1 MVDII
6 STGFIFGV
14 GFVCGSCSAL
24 VLGGKV
30 LEFCRFG
37 FVRVRFVRDKR
48 KKDVVVDRS
57 SVSRVED
64 VKKDGTEKRM
74 NFETEWNNNGKEKP
88 EDEIFS

>member
-37 FVRVRFVRDKR
+37 LFGFGLFVISAKKMSSLIDQAFHALRMSRRTER
-48 KKDVVVDRS
+48 K
-57 SVSRVED
+57 
-64 VKKDGTEKRM
+64 
-74 NFETEWNNNGKEKP
+74 NG
-88 EDEIFS
+88 